1 MTKVC
6 VTGANGKTGSIVV
19 RKICERSELGE
30 KIDVLAVVRS
40 DAAKKQLLTQVPQLE
55 EAKVRVCPSFEK
67 DPLVEAFEGCD
78 KLVVLTSSKPKLV
91 FTSLFGV
98 MFSKYILRKEGVR
111 PSFYYPEGQ
120 TPRDVDWIGQQAQI
134 DAAKALKMKQVVVIS
149 SMAGTKPEHFLNQ
162 MGGGSIVLYKR
173 KAEKY
178 LIDSGLPYTII
189 HPGGLLPHYGKS
201 GDDCEGG
208 KRELVVNVDDNL
220 LESETRLI
228 PREDVAEV
236 TVQALSTQEAINT
249 SWDLVSKNPGEGA
262 IFSGLKEL
270 LKSAKAL
277 NCDYTQP
284 DLPE

>member
-30 KIDVLAVVRS
+30 KIDVIAVVRS
-40 DAAKKQLLTQVPQLE
+40 EAAKKQLLTQVPQLKE
-55 EAKVRVCPSFEK
+55 EKVRVCESFGKET
-67 DPLVEAFEGCD
+67 LVEAFEGCD

-91 FTSLFGV
+91 FSSLFGV
-98 MFSKYILRKEGVR
+98 MFNKYIMRKEGVR

-120 TPRDVDWIGQQAQI
+120 TPRDVDWIGQKAQI
-134 DAAKALKMKQVVVIS
+134 EAAKDLKMNQVVVIS

-162 MGGGSIVLYKR
+162 MGQGNIVLYKR

-178 LIDSGLPYTII
+178 LIDSGLAYTII
-189 HPGGLLPHYGKS
+189 HPGGLLPHFGKS
-201 GDDCEGG
+201 NDDCEGG
-208 KRELVVNVDDNL
+208 KRELVIDVDDNL
-220 LESETRLI
+220 LESERRLI

-249 SWDLVSKNPGEGA
+249 SWDLVSKNPGEGVV
-262 IFSGLKEL
+262 FNSLKEL
-270 LKSAKAL
+270 LKSAKSL
-277 NCDYTQP
+277 HCDYKEP